1 MAGLGLAA
9 VQAAERRL
17 RGRLHRTPLLTC
29 RGMDRLAGRRL
40 LFKCELFQRTGSFK
54 IRGALNAV
62 RSLVEDSERAG
73 RDLPRAVVTHS
84 SGNHGQALACAAQAE
99 GIPAYVVVPH
109 TAPHCKQAAICSYG
123 ATLVPCEPSDTSRAE
138 TAAHVVQ
145 RTGGVLVHP
154 NQDPAVI
161 AGQGTIALEVLEQ
174 VRETHNPGLCTAK
187 RGDRRCQEHS
197 CFLSAQAPEVNAVMV
212 PVGGGGMIA
221 GMAVAIKALRPDV
234 KVFAAEPRNADDCY
248 QSKVRGELTPN
259 LHLPD
264 TIADAVKTSIGPN
277 TWPIIRDL
285 VDDVLTVSE
294 EEIKSAAE
302 RRAQAMP
309 SAALEQPALAAG
321 VTAAALS
328 RQRATRLVWE
338 RMKLLIEPTAGVG
351 VAAVLSEQF
360 QAIPRDMENVCIVLC
375 GGNVDLS
382 SLTWLTDL
390 PGKAE

>member
-174 VRETHNPGLCTAK
+174 
-187 RGDRRCQEHS
+187 
-197 CFLSAQAPEVNAVMV
+197 APEVNAVMV

-294 EEIKSAAE
+294 EEIK
-302 RRAQAMP
+302 
-309 SAALEQPALAAG
+309 
-321 VTAAALS
+321 
-328 RQRATRLVWE
+328 RATRLVWE

>member
-1 MAGLGLAA
+1 MAGPPRPALAD
-9 VQAAERRL
+9 VRAAEGRL
-17 RGRLHRTPLLTC
+17 RGRLHRTPLLTS
-29 RGMDRLAGRRL
+29 GGLDRLAGRRL

-62 RSLVEDSERAG
+62 RSLVEESERAG
-73 RDLPRAVVTHS
+73 GGLPRAVVTHS

-99 GIPAYVVVPH
+99 GIPAYIAVPW
-109 TAPHCKQAAICSYG
+109 TAPRCKQAAIRAYG
-123 ATLVPCEPSDTSRAE
+123 ATLVPCEPSDKSRAE
-138 TAAHVVQ
+138 TAARIVQ
-145 RTGGVLVHP
+145 ETGGVMVHP
-154 NQDPAVI
+154 NQELAVI

-174 VRETHNPGLCTAK
+174 VRETHSLDPAQGSAPRRQGCSK
-187 RGDRRCQEHS
+187 REHS
-197 CFLSAQAPEVNAVMV
+197 HFLSAQAPEVNAVVV

-221 GMAVAIKALRPDV
+221 GIAVAIKALRPDV

-259 LHLPD
+259 LHPPD

-294 EEIKSAAE
+294 EEIK
-302 RRAQAMP
+302 
-309 SAALEQPALAAG
+309 
-321 VTAAALS
+321 
-328 RQRATRLVWE
+328 RATRLVWE

-360 QAIPRDMENVCIVLC
+360 QAVPRDVENVCVVLC

-390 PGKAE
+390 SGKAE